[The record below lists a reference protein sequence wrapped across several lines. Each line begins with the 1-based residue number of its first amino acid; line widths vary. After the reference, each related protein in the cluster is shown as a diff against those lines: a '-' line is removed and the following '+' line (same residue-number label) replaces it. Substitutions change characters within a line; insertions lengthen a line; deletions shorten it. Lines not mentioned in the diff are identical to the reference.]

1 MIVRHPRV
9 PDTQD
14 APTDYGDCLR
24 KGEEIFEQAL
34 QMTSTMIIPDQ
45 RQGFNAEA
53 SELRW
58 FLLPSEAKDLLNG
71 VVLPK
76 IVTPF
81 HPREYGSS
89 IHEYDSQHYSTVP
102 SHRIWSKLSLD
113 EITPIEEW
121 DGENEKKEDNRYLE
135 SKGND
140 NDCDGNESPDES
152 ENFLVGALNFDDDED
167 EDTRILTMK
176 SIARNTSSRLWM
188 SPMKNIMK
196 PTLEALLRYKM
207 ISNGDRVLVCV
218 SGGKDSLTLLH
229 TLRQYQKQSKGFGIS
244 FDIGAMTVDPGS
256 SSYDPSPL
264 IPYMEQLGIP
274 YFYERQCIKYLIL
287 KDIANA
293 YSTFFFVYMI

>member
-14 APTDYGDCLR
+14 APTDYDDCLR
-24 KGEEIFEQAL
+24 QGEEIFARAL
-34 QMTSTMIIPDQ
+34 QVTSTMIIPDQ
-45 RQGFNAEA
+45 RQSFNTEA

-58 FLLPSEAKDLLNG
+58 FLLSSEAKDLLSG

-81 HPREYGSS
+81 HPREYASS
-89 IHEYDSQHYSTVP
+89 IHEYHLQHYSTVP
-102 SHRIWSKLSLD
+102 SRRNGSKISTD
-113 EITPIEEW
+113 EITPMVERNG
-121 DGENEKKEDNRYLE
+121 DNETEKDYRYVE
-135 SKGND
+135 SKD
-140 NDCDGNESPDES
+140 NDKDCYDDESPDES
-152 ENFLVGALNFDDDED
+152 ESFLMDDLNFDDDED
-167 EDTRILTMK
+167 EESRALAMK
-176 SIARNTSSRLWM
+176 TIARNASSRLWM

-218 SGGKDSLTLLH
+218 SGGKDSLSLLH

-244 FDIGAMTVDPGS
+244 FDIGAITVDPGS

-274 YFYERQCIKYLIL
+274 YFYERQCIKYP
-287 KDIANA
+287 
-293 YSTFFFVYMI
+293 T

>member
-14 APTDYGDCLR
+14 APTDYDDCLR
-24 KGEEIFEQAL
+24 QGEEIFDRAL
-34 QMTSTMIIPDQ
+34 QVTSTMIIPDQ
-45 RQGFNAEA
+45 RQGFNTEA
-53 SELRW
+53 SDLRW
-58 FLLPSEAKDLLNG
+58 FLLSSEAKDLLSG

-81 HPREYGSS
+81 HPREYASS
-89 IHEYDSQHYSTVP
+89 THEYHLQHYSTVP
-102 SHRIWSKLSLD
+102 SRRIGSKISAD
-113 EITPIEEW
+113 EITPMVERNG
-121 DGENEKKEDNRYLE
+121 DNETEKDYRYVE
-135 SKGND
+135 SKD
-140 NDCDGNESPDES
+140 NDKDCCDDEPPDES
-152 ENFLVGALNFDDDED
+152 ESFLMDALNFDDDED
-167 EDTRILTMK
+167 EESRALAMK
-176 SIARNTSSRLWM
+176 TIARNASSRLWM

-218 SGGKDSLTLLH
+218 SGGKDSLSLLH

-244 FDIGAMTVDPGS
+244 FDIGAITVDPGS

-274 YFYERQCIKYLIL
+274 YFYERQCIKYP
-287 KDIANA
+287 
-293 YSTFFFVYMI
+293 T